1 MLSQLVYVSNR
12 NKNNSSENE
21 IESILEA
28 CKRNNPDLG
37 ITGAL
42 LYSNQKFL
50 QLVEG
55 KNDVVMGLYDKIKKD
70 SRHQNCVM
78 LSYTPIKEKT
88 FPSWHM
94 GSKKINTNEIDYK
107 TNISAEDKL
116 IFSKLLSGTETDGS
130 KTKEIIQKF
139 FK

>member
-12 NKNNSSENE
+12 KKSNASSDQIEN
-21 IESILEA
+21 ILEA

-42 LYSNQKFL
+42 LYSDKKFL

-55 KNDVVMGLYDKIKKD
+55 ENDVIMGLYDKIKKD
-70 SRHQNCVM
+70 DRHENCIM
-78 LSYTPIKEKT
+78 LSYMPIKEKT

-94 GSKKINTNEIDYK
+94 GSKEFDSNQIDYK
-107 TNISAEDKL
+107 TNISTEDKV
-116 IFSKLLSGTETDGS
+116 IFSKLLSGTEADGS
-130 KTKEIIQKF
+130 KTKQIIQKF

>member
-12 NKNNSSENE
+12 TNKPSEKE
-21 IESILEA
+21 IEDILEA

-42 LYSNQKFL
+42 LYSDEKFL

-55 KNDVVMGLYDKIKKD
+55 ENSTIMGLYDKIKQDK
-70 SRHQNCVM
+70 RHENCVM
-78 LSYTPIKEKT
+78 LSYMPIKEKS

-94 GSKKINTNEIDYK
+94 GSKKIKSDSIDYK
-107 TNISAEDKL
+107 TNITPEDKV
-116 IFSKLLSGTETDGS
+116 IFSSLLSGNEADGS

>member
-12 NKNNSSENE
+12 KENASESE
-21 IESILEA
+21 IDNIVDA

-37 ITGAL
+37 ITGVL
-42 LYSNQKFL
+42 LYSDKKFL

-55 KNDVVMGLYDKIKKD
+55 ENKVIMNLYDKIRED
-70 SRHQNCVM
+70 NRHEHCVM
-78 LSYTPIKEKT
+78 LSYIPIKNKT

-94 GSKKINTNEIDYK
+94 GSKKLETGELSYR
-107 TNISAEDKL
+107 TNISSDDRVL
-116 IFSKLLSGTETDGS
+116 FSQLLNGKEADGN
-130 KTKEIIQKF
+130 KARDIIKKF